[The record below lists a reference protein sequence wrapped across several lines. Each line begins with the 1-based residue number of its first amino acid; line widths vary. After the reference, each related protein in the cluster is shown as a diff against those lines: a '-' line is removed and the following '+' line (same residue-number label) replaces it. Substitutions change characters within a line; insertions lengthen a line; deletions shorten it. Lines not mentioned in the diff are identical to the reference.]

1 VEKIRIQPPSQP
13 CTVERHFPLATTIIT
28 TMKIAVL
35 SLLIA

>member
-13 CTVERHFPLATTIIT
+13 WTVERHFPLATTIIT
-28 TMKIAVL
+28 MKIAVL